1 MLIQTKTW
9 CGGGRRPHHMKYS
22 HRPRIDLVG
31 EGDPTTWTIHTD
43 QELISRGKAT
53 PRHEI
58 FTQTKNWCGGGTW
71 PHHMICSYW
80 PRVDLAGEGDPTT
93 WNINTYQDLMWWGN
107 VTPPH
112 DKPIKMR
119 SDMDNSTILDIFINL
134 CKKLR
139 FSIQDSYLW
148 WIYSK
153 LNWIEIQ
160 NIKRQLLMSP
170 SCRET
175 LDGYHLCIFLIQPR
189 AKALY
194 I

>member
-1 MLIQTKTW
+1 
-9 CGGGRRPHHMKYS
+9 
-22 HRPRIDLVG
+22 VG

-71 PHHMICSYW
+71 PHHMNYSYW

-93 WNINTYQDLMWWGN
+93 WNIHIEEFMWWGN

-153 LNWIEIQ
+153 LNWIEIK

-175 LDGYHLCIFLIQPR
+175 LDCYHLCIFWIQPR
-189 AKALY
+189 AKAPY